1 VFEDVFNLKGETVE
15 DLASEFSK
23 WVKVRREEKQNKEK
37 QNTVHKEPIL
47 REIEKLN
54 SRKLSLVE
62 VRHRVRQEQFKL
74 SIGRNPL
81 GVKVVS

>member
-23 WVKVRREEKQNKEK
+23 WVKVRREEKQNKA
-37 QNTVHKEPIL
+37 HKEPIL

-54 SRKLSLVE
+54 SRKPSLVD

-81 GVKVVS
+81 GGKSGIIVQ